1 MAPATDS
8 PDAALPHGERS
19 RPDSTILVFRAGGS
33 KLGLEADCVAEVAR
47 ATLSTP
53 LPLAPRHVVGFC
65 ELRGEALVLVDLA
78 AHLGLKEGPAL
89 RDGLAVVVSIRGDRF
104 ALLVDEVEG
113 VVEAEGQLAPLPA
126 RTGDQAASCCRGIL
140 KREGESVLVLEA
152 GALLAPPDGRSLR
165 TAAGPQALGGE
176 RSSDATEDE
185 KS

>member
-8 PDAALPHGERS
+8 
-19 RPDSTILVFRAGGS
+19 PDSTILVFRAGGS
-33 KLGLEADCVAEVAR
+33 KLALEADCVAEVAR

-140 KREGESVLVLEA
+140 RREGESVLVLEA
-152 GALLAPPDGRSLR
+152 GALFAPSDGRSLR
-165 TAAGPQALGGE
+165 AAAGPQALGGE
-176 RSSDATEDE
+176 SSSDATEVE
-185 KS
+185 EP